1 MTLPDGRLVCGPH
14 GLVICGYC
22 TVDYSFMDEI
32 LAEDDDDDSEAS
44 DLGSHTDD
52 IDRPRVDY
60 SYMDEV
66 LMEEDDDDSEAS
78 DLDDHTDEIDG
89 PPLVVIG
96 APSSRGEPRVGTG
109 RVFPTK
115 FKPSNPSNT
124 PQTLF
129 PLRKTHNATPPV
141 YRFIRRNNENQ
152 FLIYTDGA
160 CLDNGGANPR
170 AGCCFVYRNPTQN
183 SEICGHTSF
192 PLEKQ
197 GPTGIEH
204 PQTSNR
210 AELRAVIAAMRFRA
224 WTGEGCR
231 CLVIATDSEYVVE
244 GMTKWVKG
252 WVRNNWKTSA
262 GAPVKNKD
270 LWECLLGE
278 MERWD
283 ERGMRIQFWRIPREW
298 NTEADQHAKVAATE
312 SASREFQ
319 DVLGVLV

>member
-1 MTLPDGRLVCGPH
+1 MNELSD
-14 GLVICGYC
+14 
-22 TVDYSFMDEI
+22 
-32 LAEDDDDDSEAS
+32 EDDVDAEAS
-44 DLGSHTDD
+44 ELGDHTDD
-52 IDRPRVDY
+52 ID
-60 SYMDEV
+60 
-66 LMEEDDDDSEAS
+66 
-78 DLDDHTDEIDG
+78 G
-89 PPLVVIG
+89 PLGVIG
-96 APSSRGEPRVGTG
+96 APLPRAEPRAGTG

-115 FKPSNPSNT
+115 FSTSNPSDT

-129 PLRKTHNATPPV
+129 PLRRTENATPPV
-141 YRFIRRNNENQ
+141 YRFIRRNGETQ

-170 AGCCFVYRNPTQN
+170 AGCCFVYRNSTQN
-183 SEICGHTSF
+183 PKICGYTSF

-197 GPTGIEH
+197 GPTAIEH

-210 AELRAVIAAMRFRA
+210 AELRAVIAAMRFRV

-252 WVRNNWKTSA
+252 WMCNNWKTST

-278 MERWD
+278 VERWN
-283 ERGMRIQFWRIPREW
+283 EEGMRIQFWRIPREW
-298 NTEADQHAKVAATE
+298 NTEADQHAKVAATK
-312 SASREFQ
+312 SASQEFG
-319 DVLGVLV
+319 DIHGVLV